1 MLPVAVIGAGIAG
14 LACATAL
21 QQAGLAVRVFDKSH
35 GAGGRMS
42 TRRGEDWQC
51 DHGVQ
56 YFTARDALFRDEVN
70 RWQHAGVVSLW
81 QPRLAVLPDPA
92 HHTQLDPP
100 QRFVGTPGMSAPAR
114 WLARRLNL
122 TTLTTVRQLQRR
134 DDGWRL
140 FSDEHGWLPT
150 PHAAVVLALPAPQC
164 VPLLQ
169 AAARE
174 LAAQAA
180 QIVMRGNWTLMLRYD
195 HPTAL
200 PFDAAFVNDGPL
212 RWVACDSS
220 KPGRDGETCWVLHAS
235 PEWSDAHLEDTPE
248 AVSEI
253 LLAAFAQLGAP
264 SPAAWSA
271 HRWRY
276 ADANP
281 ALNVGALWQ
290 ADSGIGVCGDWL
302 NGGKVEGAWLS
313 GQSLAQR
320 IMQSFKG

>member
-21 QQAGLAVRVFDKSH
+21 QQAGLTVRVFDKSH

-42 TRRGEDWQC
+42 TRRGEGWQC
-51 DHGVQ
+51 DHGAQ
-56 YFTARDALFRDEVN
+56 YFTVRDVLFRREVA
-70 RWQHAGVVSLW
+70 RWEQAGVAGLW

-92 HHTQLDPP
+92 HHAQLDPP

-114 WLARRLNL
+114 WLARRLTLTVL
-122 TTLTTVRQLQRR
+122 TTIRQLQRH
-134 DDGWRL
+134 DGGWQL

-150 PHAAVVLALPAPQC
+150 PYAAVVLALPAPQC

-169 AAARE
+169 PIAPALAAR
-174 LAAQAA
+174 AAHVA
-180 QIVMRGNWTLMLRYD
+180 MRGNWTLMLRYD
-195 HPTAL
+195 HPIAL
-200 PFDAAFVNDGPL
+200 PFDAAFVNDGSL

-220 KPGRDGETCWVLHAS
+220 KPGRDSETCWLLHAS

-248 AVSEI
+248 RVAAI

-264 SPAAWSA
+264 APAAWSA

-281 ALNVGALWQ
+281 ALDVGALWQ
-290 ADSGIGVCGDWL
+290 HDSGIGVCGDWL

-313 GQSLAQR
+313 GQSLARQM
-320 IMQSFKG
+320 IATLQS